1 MRKLG
6 ILLLLVLFLSAC
18 SNTRKN
24 ETEDKPT
31 VTVSILPQKYFVE
44 RILGDHFK
52 VNVMIPPGAS
62 PVSYEPTPLQMKEL
76 SNSETYI
83 RIGHVEFEKAWMKK
97 IRNINPDMK
106 IIDQSVDANLIHA
119 DHKHEVEHD
128 HSGHHHHHHHG
139 TDPHIWISPKEVTK
153 QIELIFQYFIKEYP
167 SLGPDLEKNYSVFQS
182 EIDSLDL
189 YIQNKLESLQGKKFL
204 IFHPALSYLARDYG
218 LGQISIEIDGKEPT
232 PANIREIVDIA
243 KKDNI
248 RVVFV
253 QQQFSTHNAEV
264 IAKEIDGKVVQID
277 PLSYQWT
284 ESIKMIV
291 DEIVKSYSN

>member
-1 MRKLG
+1 MRKPG

-44 RILGDHFK
+44 RILGDDFK

-97 IRNINPDMK
+97 IRSINPDMK
-106 IIDQSVDANLIHA
+106 IIDQSVDANLIQA

-153 QIELIFQYFIKEYP
+153 QIELIFQYFIKKYP
-167 SLGPDLEKNYSVFQS
+167 SLGPHLEKNYSVFQS

-189 YIQNKLESLQGKKFL
+189 YIQNKLEPLQGKKFL

-218 LGQISIEIDGKEPT
+218 LEQISIEIDGKEPT